1 MAHLL
6 KNETNLSIDFF
17 KNDHTEMNDF
27 AILSIHLVFSR
38 RLLDSVRLL
47 LETHCF

>member
-27 AILSIHLVFSR
+27 AVHLVFPR